1 MGQFIE
7 WSDAMSVGIDEIDN
21 QHKLLVGMVNEMHEA
36 IQSRQSAA
44 VVGDILTRL
53 ADYTKVHFAAEEGL
67 MRIIDYPGY
76 QSHKAEHEELIRGVL
91 ELQQKV
97 AAGKTTI
104 GFELMHF
111 LKSWLTDHI
120 MWSDLQYVECLIDT
134 GAKARITQKSWVGR
148 LRDRLPI

>member
-7 WSDAMSVGIDEIDN
+7 WSDALSVGIDEIDN
-21 QHKLLVGMVNEMHEA
+21 QHKQLVGLVNDMHEA
-36 IQSRQSAA
+36 IQTRQSAD
-44 VVGDILTRL
+44 VVRDVLAQLAEYTR
-53 ADYTKVHFAAEEGL
+53 VHFAAEEGL

-76 QSHKAEHEELIRGVL
+76 EAHRAEHQELIRGVT

-97 AAGKTTI
+97 DAGKSTI

-120 MWSDLQYVECLIDT
+120 MWSDQQYVECFIDV
-134 GAKARITQKSWVGR
+134 GAKAEIKQKSWAGR